1 MARISNIT
9 MAEQPSYC
17 ILTIRKTI
25 DFMVEFSEFS
35 QQSFRK
41 ISNYLEE
48 KGILSAGAPIVCF
61 HNMDLEKLD
70 VEVGFPVA
78 NHSVFNNMDTEN
90 EILQKI
96 VPTQKIIT
104 AIDLGPYE
112 LQDPTL
118 EELFLWAKDSG
129 YELHGDIYYQ
139 YLNDLNRPESEYL
152 TKMMLPI
159 L

>member
-17 ILTIRKTI
+17 ILAIRKTI

-129 YELHGDIYYQ
+129 YELYGDIYYQ

>member
-1 MARISNIT
+1 MARISSIT
-9 MAEQPSYC
+9 LAEQPEYC
-17 ILTIRKTI
+17 ILAIRKTI
-25 DFMVEFSEFS
+25 DFMVEFSAFS

-41 ISNYLEE
+41 ISSYLEE
-48 KGILSAGAPIVCF
+48 RKLLCAGAPIVCF
-61 HNMDLEKLD
+61 HNMDLDNLD

-78 NHSVFNNMDTEN
+78 NHTVFNYMDEEN
-90 EILQKI
+90 EILKKI
-96 VPTQKIIT
+96 VPIQKIIT

-112 LQDPTL
+112 LQDSTL
-118 EELFLWAKDSG
+118 EELFLWAKDRG

-139 YLNDLNRPESEYL
+139 YLNDLNRPSSEYL

>member
-1 MARISNIT
+1 MARISSIT
-9 MAEQPSYC
+9 LAEQPEYC
-17 ILTIRKTI
+17 ILAIRKTI
-25 DFMVEFSEFS
+25 DFMVEFSVFS
-35 QQSFRK
+35 QKSFQK
-41 ISNYLEE
+41 ISNYMEE

-61 HNMDLEKLD
+61 HNMNLENLD

-78 NHSVFNNMDTEN
+78 KHTVFNHMDEEN
-90 EILQKI
+90 EILKKI

-118 EELFLWAKDSG
+118 EELFLWAKDRG

-159 L
+159 I

>member
-9 MAEQPSYC
+9 MAEQPEYC
-17 ILTIRKTI
+17 ILAIRKTI

-70 VEVGFPVA
+70 VEVGFPVT
-78 NHSVFNNMDTEN
+78 NHSVFNHMDTEN

-118 EELFLWAKDSG
+118 EELFLWAKDRG

-159 L
+159 I

>member
-1 MARISNIT
+1 MN
-9 MAEQPSYC
+9 
-17 ILTIRKTI
+17 
-25 DFMVEFSEFS
+25 
-35 QQSFRK
+35 
-41 ISNYLEE
+41 LE
-48 KGILSAGAPIVCF
+48 
-61 HNMDLEKLD
+61 NLD

-78 NHSVFNNMDTEN
+78 KHTVFNHMDEEN
-90 EILQKI
+90 EILKKI

-112 LQDPTL
+112 LQDLTL
-118 EELFLWAKDSG
+118 EELFLWAKDRG

-159 L
+159 I